1 MAVLISQNTDLKAL
15 GIFSFLGYVLK
26 SKVYV
31 AECLRGLE
39 ADAAVGMRQCVLIKI
54 SITWDASS
62 HLHFDVEHYTVKSQ

>member
-1 MAVLISQNTDLKAL
+1 M
-15 GIFSFLGYVLK
+15 GYVLK

-54 SITWDASS
+54 SIAWDASS